1 MNHPMPRIRY
11 RLLWMRYAPLPAGA
25 SSGTHPRG
33 LRLKIGTTYRLRI
46 TGATRRKAAS
56 FRPQNPILRSTPA
69 HKGLLQ
75 TAAGEGWGGS
85 PAPAGGRPQA
95 VQRRFT
101 PAKNNLMGGWYQNRK
116 EKQKVAADT
125 SNRAR
130 AEIAKRTDAE
140 CRKLAKF
147 LAKNGLDNKKIKSLD
162 PVISNVS
169 WMKSKLDDARE
180 AIGEE
185 GITVEYDNGG
195 GQSGVRENPAF
206 RAYEALWKTYLSGLD
221 MLIKLLPVEVPQEQ
235 ISDIKPTSVLTL
247 VQNRRKQDA

>member
-1 MNHPMPRIRY
+1 MTNP
-11 RLLWMRYAPLPAGA
+11 RYANGA
-25 SSGTHPRG
+25 LRRKHRA
-33 LRLKIGTTYRLRI
+33 RLKAM
-46 TGATRRKAAS
+46 GA
-56 FRPQNPILRSTPA
+56 PCGIC
-69 HKGLLQ
+69 
-75 TAAGEGWGGS
+75 
-85 PAPAGGRPQA
+85 GGRLGPIHYDEPSDAAHPLSFVVDEIRPVARWREFGYASPRAAAEDWDNLQA
-95 VQRRFT
+95 AHYWCNAQKGCKLS
-101 PAKNNLMGGWYQNRK
+101 PAKNNLIGGWYQNRK

-130 AEIAKRTDAE
+130 AEIAKRSAAE
-140 CRKLAKF
+140 RRKLAKF
-147 LAKNGLDNKKIKSLD
+147 LAKNGLNDEKIKSLD
-162 PVISNVS
+162 PVILNVS

>member
-1 MNHPMPRIRY
+1 MARSITTNHPMPRIRY

-25 SSGTHPRG
+25 SSGTLPHE
-33 LRLKIGTTYRLRI
+33 LRLKIGTICRLRI
-46 TGATRRKAAS
+46 TGATRKKAAS

-101 PAKNNLMGGWYQNRK
+101 PAKNNMMGVYQNRK

-130 AEIAKRTDAE
+130 AEIAKRSAAE
-140 CRKLAKF
+140 RRKLA
-147 LAKNGLDNKKIKSLD
+147 
-162 PVISNVS
+162 
-169 WMKSKLDDARE
+169 
-180 AIGEE
+180 
-185 GITVEYDNGG
+185 
-195 GQSGVRENPAF
+195 
-206 RAYEALWKTYLSGLD
+206 
-221 MLIKLLPVEVPQEQ
+221 
-235 ISDIKPTSVLTL
+235 
-247 VQNRRKQDA
+247 

>member
-1 MNHPMPRIRY
+1 M
-11 RLLWMRYAPLPAGA
+11 PAGE
-25 SSGTHPRG
+25 SSGTLPRG

-46 TGATRRKAAS
+46 TGATRRKAQKQ
-56 FRPQNPILRSTPA
+56 FRLAKRKAIDIQKSAMEIGESA
-69 HKGLLQ
+69 
-75 TAAGEGWGGS
+75 EGWGGT

-101 PAKNNLMGGWYQNRK
+101 PAKNNLMGGGIKTGRRSKKWQ
-116 EKQKVAADT
+116 QILLI
-125 SNRAR
+125 AR
-130 AEIAKRTDAE
+130 AEIAKRSAAE
-140 CRKLAKF
+140 RRKLAKF
-147 LAKNGLDNKKIKSLD
+147 LAKNGLNDEKIQSLD
-162 PVISNVS
+162 PVILNVS

-221 MLIKLLPVEVPQEQ
+221 MLIKLLPVEVPQDQ